1 MSDEKEPEEEEAEE
15 TEEKTEITTTRTKT
29 DDPTRSRPF
38 DDVVED
44 FKRTVEYLTRPWYEV
59 ISPEWFSEFEPVVR
73 YPSLDLVDNGD
84 SYTVKAELPG
94 ITKDEL
100 KINVT
105 KGGLDISAEVE
116 EEKEEKGKKY
126 IHRERS
132 YSGFRRYL
140 VFPKEV
146 IPEKVKAEIKNGI
159 LTVKVPKK
167 ETISKEKPVKVEIK
181 EG

>member
-1 MSDEKEPEEEEAEE
+1 MSDENVPEEEEEEEE
-15 TEEKTEITTTRTKT
+15 TEEKTDITTTRTKT
-29 DDPTRSRPF
+29 DATTSRPF

-44 FKRTVEYLTRPWYEV
+44 FKRTVDYLTRPWYEV

-73 YPSLDLVDNGD
+73 YPSVDLVDNGD
-84 SYTVKAELPG
+84 SYTVKAEMPG
-94 ITKDEL
+94 ITKKEL

-105 KGGLDISAEVE
+105 KEGLDITAEAVE
-116 EEKEEKGKKY
+116 DKEEKGKQY

-132 YSGFRRYL
+132 YTSFRRYL

-146 IPEKVKAEIKNGI
+146 IPNKAKAEIKNGI
-159 LTVKVPKK
+159 LTVKIPKK
-167 ETISKEKPVKVEIK
+167 EPTTIEKPVKVEIK